1 MSGVPSFLRF
11 YAEGLILNNFSVVK
25 DIRADYYTHRNEGF
39 YLKFISVA
47 TDMHLLF
54 FISQATYP
62 VP

>member
-1 MSGVPSFLRF
+1 MLK
-11 YAEGLILNNFSVVK
+11 GLILNNFDVVK
-25 DIRADYYTHRNEGF
+25 DIKADYYTHRNEGF

-54 FISQATYP
+54 LFSQATYP